1 VSRRQTRIDLDTMSA
16 EFTAVGMRFNEEVPG
31 ENARALLNLA
41 VVLLL
46 PEPSNKFDPNAVLV
60 CDPADGRP
68 LAHVSRDTLA
78 SLPVLP
84 PEGLQLPVFHSVSR
98 EKAVLFRCTT
108 PLFDLE
114 VN

>member
-1 VSRRQTRIDLDTMSA
+1 MSSA

-31 ENARALLNLA
+31 ENSRALLNLS
-41 VVLLL
+41 VILLL
-46 PEPSNKFDPNAVLV
+46 PEPWNKHDPNAVLV

-68 LAHVSRDTLA
+68 LAHVSRETLGA
-78 SLPVLP
+78 LPMLP
-84 PEGLQLPVFHSVSR
+84 SAGLLLPVFHSVSR

-108 PLFDLE
+108 PMAPMFDVE